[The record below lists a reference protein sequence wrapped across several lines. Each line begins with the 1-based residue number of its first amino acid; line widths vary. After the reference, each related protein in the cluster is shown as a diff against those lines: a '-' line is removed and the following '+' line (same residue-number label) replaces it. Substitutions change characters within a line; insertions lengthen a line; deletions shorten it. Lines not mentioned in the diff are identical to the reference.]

1 MFRQVFNRFMQAS
14 PVSVMTRTL
23 LVHALSAESIDDLF
37 ARHACKQRSGELLF
51 SVVID
56 LLMLVVCRVRP
67 SVHAAYQARGDVG
80 IAIKSVYNKLN
91 GVETQVSRHLVR
103 ETAARFCAVVDEL
116 GVEFAP
122 LVPGYRARILDG
134 NHLAATEH
142 RLKELRRLASG
153 PLPGLALVV
162 LDGDRR
168 LVLDVYP
175 CEDGHT
181 QERTILAEVV
191 NDIQPGEVWI
201 ADRAYCTSTF
211 LWEVASQ
218 ACFLVRQH
226 ATNVRWKTAGRRKL
240 VGKTDT
246 GEVYEQAVKIHD
258 DHDNTF
264 NARRVTVVLDQPTE
278 DGDQELHLLT
288 NLPDDISAI
297 VIAEAY
303 RGRWRI
309 EGAFCELDAVFEN
322 EISTLAYPP
331 AALLAFCLS
340 LLAYNLLR
348 VIRASLAAEHGV
360 TKIEQ
365 EVSSYYL
372 GDEIGGTWDGLTIAV
387 PTEFWTRE
395 FGKLSTRELVC
406 RLRELVKLVSLKR
419 FRKHPRGP
427 KKPRPKRRSAKGA
440 PHVSTAKL
448 LARRQKR

>member
-14 PVSVMTRTL
+14 PVSVMTRAL

-201 ADRAYCTSTF
+201 ADRAYCTSAF

-226 ATNVRWKTAGRRKL
+226 ATNVRWKTAGRRSSS
-240 VGKTDT
+240 
-246 GEVYEQAVKIHD
+246 
-258 DHDNTF
+258 
-264 NARRVTVVLDQPTE
+264 ARQTPERFMSKPSKYMMTT
-278 DGDQELHLLT
+278 T
-288 NLPDDISAI
+288 TRSMPD
-297 VIAEAY
+297 V
-303 RGRWRI
+303 
-309 EGAFCELDAVFEN
+309 
-322 EISTLAYPP
+322 
-331 AALLAFCLS
+331 
-340 LLAYNLLR
+340 
-348 VIRASLAAEHGV
+348 
-360 TKIEQ
+360 
-365 EVSSYYL
+365 
-372 GDEIGGTWDGLTIAV
+372 
-387 PTEFWTRE
+387 
-395 FGKLSTRELVC
+395 
-406 RLRELVKLVSLKR
+406 
-419 FRKHPRGP
+419 
-427 KKPRPKRRSAKGA
+427 
-440 PHVSTAKL
+440 
-448 LARRQKR
+448 

>member
-1 MFRQVFNRFMQAS
+1 MFREVFKRFTQAT
-14 PVSVMTRTL
+14 PVSVMTRAL
-23 LVHALSAESIDDLF
+23 LANVVSEEIVNDLF
-37 ARHACKQRSGELLF
+37 ARHACKQRPSELLF

-56 LLMLVVCRVRP
+56 LLMVAVCRVRP
-67 SVHAAYQARGDVG
+67 SVHAAYQARGNVG
-80 IAIKSVYNKLN
+80 TAIKSVYNKLN

-103 ETAARFCAVVDEL
+103 ETAARFSAVVDEL
-116 GVEFAP
+116 DVEFAP

-153 PLPGLALVV
+153 PLPGQALVV

-181 QERTILAEVV
+181 QERTILAEVL
-191 NDIQPGEVWI
+191 NDIEAGEVWI
-201 ADRAYCTSTF
+201 ADRAYCTSAF
-211 LWEVASQ
+211 LWEVSSQ

-226 ATNVRWKTAGRRKL
+226 ATNVRWETAGRRRL
-240 VGKTDT
+240 LGKTDT
-246 GEVYEQAVKIHD
+246 GKVYEQVVTLHD
-258 DHDNTF
+258 GHGSTLSV
-264 NARRVTVVLDQPTE
+264 RRVTVVLDEPTE
-278 DGDQELHLLT
+278 SGDRELHLLT
-288 NLPDDISAI
+288 NLPSEVSSL
-297 VIAEAY
+297 VIADAY

-322 EISTLAYPP
+322 EISTLAYPS

-348 VIRASLAAEHGV
+348 VIRACLAAEHGV
-360 TKIEQ
+360 AKIEQ

-372 GDEIGGTWDGLTIAV
+372 GDEIGGAWDGLMIAL
-387 PTEFWTRE
+387 PPEFWTKE
-395 FGKLSTRELVC
+395 FGKLTTAELVV
-406 RLRELVKLVSLKR
+406 RLRELASQVSLKR

-427 KKPRPKRRSAKGA
+427 KKPQPKRRSAKGA

-448 LARRQKR
+448 LARRRK